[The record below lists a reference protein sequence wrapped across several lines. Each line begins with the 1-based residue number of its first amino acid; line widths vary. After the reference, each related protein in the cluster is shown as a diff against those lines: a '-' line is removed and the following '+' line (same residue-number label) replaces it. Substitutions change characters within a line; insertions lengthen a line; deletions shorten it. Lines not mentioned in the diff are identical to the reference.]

1 MENCQF
7 PVFFE
12 VSHLDEKTKEKL
24 ENYFKI
30 RRKSGGG
37 ECGKIDH
44 TGGNVYKICFQ
55 KREDQERVLQKKDH
69 VVETSSGPITL
80 LVRSPEGPP
89 ASPLKTPP
97 ASPSSANQQ
106 SSIPQSPL
114 SAAATVHPTSYPGH
128 PASPGKVLQLDHYLL
143 RYLQECPQAGED
155 LKDLLSA
162 LSCSVRLIPE
172 AEEAVVTLE
181 GSAWSV
187 QWEAQV
193 DEVFRGI
200 QRKYP
205 CHYEPDLTK
214 QQILKKHAFLTS
226 SGVCVYSEPSQGFV
240 VIVGQQ
246 RDVEERL
253 KVLDGIT
260 EREKGRKGQSTK
272 CRIPG
277 VGYNLIRDSLERELR
292 AEFPNL
298 NVYKE
303 DMSSLT
309 LEGSHMDIQAARSK
323 LKERLGRIQERVVTL
338 PRPLIS
344 FLKDTGGVDEFTAS
358 FFNTLRSQVIMDVD
372 LDLKIFSLSREALDG
387 AEKIIRRELQVEDV
401 VLGGELTSASR
412 VEKLRASLDRIRM
425 RLNQGRRRVQFQFVQ
440 GASEGT
446 LCIQIWG
453 FKDEVGRLGE
463 EVKRY
468 MTDEETT
475 IEAVELPDSGMV
487 DFFFD
492 VLDLISVPH
501 EGVEL
506 ATVSSPAPAVQ
517 LKGPHHLVMA
527 LKGSLKKALDALVW
541 EVLTINKPGAFKYF
555 QDVGNAYLTMVG
567 KLHHCLIR
575 PSQPGQVTA
584 ADPAQAASQGVWCS
598 FRLEGGLT
606 LMVRLGDITMEKVD
620 AIVNAANED
629 LDHCGGIALVISNA
643 GGPSIQKESKEW
655 VKRNGKLPTGK
666 AVETSA
672 GSLPFKMVIHAVG
685 PMWHGR
691 QGVDGVRRLL
701 DGAVR
706 ESLEIAER
714 GGCRSLA
721 IPCLSSGIFGVPV
734 DICAQ
739 TIVEA
744 VRNFAR
750 MSRTLQAVTL
760 VDTNRDTVSEFQAAC
775 GRVLGG
781 VVGLP
786 VTLENSGASGSE
798 VLQTTSSPV
807 PRNSSIQ
814 VDIMQGSIESQQTDV
829 VVSPMRD
836 QDLMST
842 RVGQCL
848 AGKSGDQLN
857 NKFSQ
862 AVRQRRLVPGDVLPV
877 DGVSGLAVK
886 HVFFIE
892 CLKWDGSHD
901 GRAMEALR
909 RGLRCAL
916 ERCETQGLSS
926 ITFPVIGPGVA
937 LGFSHS
943 VAAHTLL
950 EEIGHFEQDRLTHS
964 VSHVRIIIHPSD
976 KVSSVAFQE
985 AQQRVRLRGLQMA
998 LQPVQTTF
1006 YHSLSLGQ
1014 DDVSVMVG
1022 GVRMQI
1028 VFGDIVK
1035 EAVDVIVNSTDF
1047 SSNSAGVSRAILSAA
1062 GATVQAELARVT
1074 SPPDGIFTTQPGNLR
1089 CKTIAHVCGKNSLE
1103 EIRKLSGKILKLCEQ
1118 RAFKSVAFPAI
1129 GTGVAGMDP
1138 KAVSKSMI
1146 DGISSAVR
1154 DGSFQNLSTVRLVLL
1169 QRNVFEAFKSEAE
1182 SRLGKA
1188 APQPTFIEYGK
1199 KLIKQVK
1206 NRGEQPSKMAFK
1218 GGKSSMAFCTPEKQ
1232 FPAAV
1237 FDIIGQKKEDVK
1249 KAKEQ
1254 LESIFQKQFCEKE
1267 IDEEEV
1273 GRLGEEEIPHILDR
1287 AISKGV
1293 TIRRGKFGKFILQ
1306 GLKDMVMDIF
1316 HVMHVASNKS
1326 LAKQLEER
1334 QQALLAQIVL
1344 WQYNMTNNWE
1354 NFDKEANYLLEMG
1367 HQKKAATVDVSDKDG
1382 TPLRVDLKTKTAEKL
1397 QSSQTVQVRR
1407 RELRSDFCFPEY
1419 WDNMAEGEILKK
1431 VVLQV
1436 NSSEYQEIAHLFNK
1450 TSRQK
1455 AIHTI
1460 ERVQNVHLRRAYW
1473 VKEQHLRE
1481 KNSPNEVG
1489 EKMLFHGT
1497 AYNACDSI
1505 EKGGFN
1511 RSFSGQ
1517 HATAFGAGVYFA
1529 VNSSYSANPTYSS
1542 PDPNGFQRMYVAR
1555 VLTGRYT
1562 LGKSNMRVPPAR
1574 SSADPNDRFD
1584 SVVDNP
1590 QNPSMFV
1597 TFHDDQAYPDYLIT
1611 FR

>member
-44 TGGNVYKICFQ
+44 ISGNVYKICFQ

-128 PASPGKVLQLDHYLL
+128 PASLGKVLQLDHYLL

-181 GSAWSV
+181 GEAWSA
-187 QWEAQV
+187 QWEARV

-214 QQILKKHAFLTS
+214 QQILKKHTFLTS

-260 EREKGRKGQSTK
+260 EREKGRKGHSTK

-277 VGYNLIRDSLERELR
+277 IGYNLIRDSLERELR
-292 AEFPNL
+292 AEFPTL

-303 DMSSLT
+303 DMSNLT
-309 LEGSHMDIQAARSK
+309 LEGSHTDIQAARSK

-412 VEKLRASLDRIRM
+412 VEKLRASLDTIRM

-440 GASEGT
+440 GASKGT
-446 LCIQIWG
+446 LCVQIWG
-453 FKDEVGRLGE
+453 FKVEVGRLRE
-463 EVKRY
+463 EVKSY

-475 IEAVELPDSGMV
+475 VEAVELPDSGMV

-567 KLHHCLIR
+567 KSHHCLIR
-575 PSQPGQVTA
+575 PTCV
-584 ADPAQAASQGVWCS
+584 
-598 FRLEGGLT
+598 
-606 LMVRLGDITMEKVD
+606 
-620 AIVNAANED
+620 
-629 LDHCGGIALVISNA
+629 
-643 GGPSIQKESKEW
+643 
-655 VKRNGKLPTGK
+655 
-666 AVETSA
+666 
-672 GSLPFKMVIHAVG
+672 
-685 PMWHGR
+685 
-691 QGVDGVRRLL
+691 
-701 DGAVR
+701 
-706 ESLEIAER
+706 
-714 GGCRSLA
+714 
-721 IPCLSSGIFGVPV
+721 
-734 DICAQ
+734 
-739 TIVEA
+739 
-744 VRNFAR
+744 
-750 MSRTLQAVTL
+750 
-760 VDTNRDTVSEFQAAC
+760 
-775 GRVLGG
+775 RVLGG

-786 VTLENSGASGSE
+786 VTLENSVASGSE
-798 VLQTTSSPV
+798 ASQMTSSPD

-836 QDLMST
+836 RDLMST

-950 EEIGHFEQDRLTHS
+950 EEIGRFERDRLTHS

-985 AQQRVRLRGLQMA
+985 AQRRVRLRGLQMA
-998 LQPVQTTF
+998 LQPVQNEDTSSNLVFFSLDSATF
-1006 YHSLSLGQ
+1006 YHSLSSGQ

-1022 GVRMQI
+1022 GVRLQI

-1047 SSNSAGVSRAILSAA
+1047 SANSAGVSRAILSAA
-1062 GATVQAELARVT
+1062 GAMVQAELARVT

-1182 SRLGKA
+1182 SRLGKE

-1199 KLIKQVK
+1199 NLIKQVK

-1218 GGKSSMAFCTPEKQ
+1218 GGKSSVAFCTPEKQ

-1273 GRLGEEEIPHILDR
+1273 GRLGEEEIPRILDR
-1287 AISKGV
+1287 AVSKGV

-1344 WQYNMTNNWE
+1344 WQYNMTDNWE
-1354 NFDKEANYLLEMG
+1354 NFDQEANYLLEMG

-1382 TPLRVDLKTKTAEKL
+1382 TPLRVDLKTKTAAKL
-1397 QSSQTVQVRR
+1397 QSSQTIQVRR

-1419 WDNMAEGEILKK
+1419 WDDMADGEILKK

-1436 NSSEYQEIAHLFNK
+1436 NSSEYQKIAQLFNK

-1481 KNSPNEVG
+1481 KNGPNEVR

-1511 RSFSGQ
+1511 RSFAGQ

-1529 VNSSYSANPTYSS
+1529 VNSSYSANPFFSS